1 MGVTTR
7 KIIKKWG
14 KGVLQRIHK
23 KDIDTLTKEKG
34 NDIRKYNIMNILNNV
49 GSIFTDLYWHY
60 YKDVPKEA
68 MFERSVVER
77 IKLRKKGFMKLKE
90 QNRT

>member
-7 KIIKKWG
+7 KIIKSEAK
-14 KGVLQRIHK
+14 KFYNELIK
-23 KDIDTLTKEKG
+23 KDIDTLTKEKS
-34 NDIRKYNIMNILNNV
+34 NDIRKYNVMNILNNV

>member
-1 MGVTTR
+1 
-7 KIIKKWG
+7 
-14 KGVLQRIHK
+14 
-23 KDIDTLTKEKG
+23 
-34 NDIRKYNIMNILNNV
+34 MNILNNV

-77 IKLRKKGFMKLKE
+77 IKLRKKGLHEIKGTE
-90 QNRT
+90 QNINNELHKSSYFTNYQSPSSIPKNKQNMKRRNK

>member
-7 KIIKKWG
+7 KIIKKSG

-23 KDIDTLTKEKG
+23 KDIDTLTKEKS

>member
-1 MGVTTR
+1 
-7 KIIKKWG
+7 
-14 KGVLQRIHK
+14 
-23 KDIDTLTKEKG
+23 
-34 NDIRKYNIMNILNNV
+34 MNILNNV

-60 YKDVPKEA
+60 YKHVAKEA
-68 MFERSVVER
+68 MFERSVAER